1 MVLRNHL
8 GQFITGKT
16 MFLGRVAGPLLAKI
30 IGVYE
35 AVTWLKERLSTTKLT
50 VETDNLLVKQLWKKI
65 WSITLILI
73 LLVFDCK
80 TLLKELPFF
89 PSRMLRNQWIGLL
102 IVFLEHLLPC
112 GVPRNS
118 EGVWQMGFAASIN
131 VNSTLEAEATSLLM
145 GLQMTAKTKYS
156 NLIDSATENEE
167 RAGSYWQILL
177 YNMKCKEKKLY
188 RSRTLPPD
196 MLSNFPENVID
207 KILMCLPFRDSVRTS
222 ILSKKWRYVWRRL
235 PEFMLSHTSWKPKED
250 LADLTSNFRKI
261 IDRILAFHFGPVIKF
276 TLSIP
281 YFDICPFIDDLI
293 RFLSRNDIQHLV
305 LRLPI
310 RGKPYELPPS
320 LFTCSQLRHLTLPN
334 CLLPHQPAFKEFD
347 RSISLELRD
356 VTISS

>member
-1 MVLRNHL
+1 M
-8 GQFITGKT
+8 GCT
-16 MFLGRVAGPLLAKI
+16 AK
-30 IGVYE
+30 
-35 AVTWLKERLSTTKLT
+35 LSGLDQQNSDHNSSRYPNFSFCWATK
-50 VETDNLLVKQLWKKI
+50 DRHSDQKG
-65 WSITLILI
+65 
-73 LLVFDCK
+73 LLVF
-80 TLLKELPFF
+80 
-89 PSRMLRNQWIGLL
+89 PSRTYWFDRILGERDLLCVIPITSHLQQEVELSLFLLVWNLSGL
-102 IVFLEHLLPC
+102 IHDP
-112 GVPRNS
+112 
-118 EGVWQMGFAASIN
+118 Q
-131 VNSTLEAEATSLLM
+131 VNN
-145 GLQMTAKTKYS
+145 S
-156 NLIDSATENEE
+156 NLTPFCSSEIGFETSQRWVLSLDLGQSVLCALFWISFSLYRVGFIAIEDSATENEE
-167 RAGSYWQILL
+167 RAGSYWRILF
-177 YNMKCKEKKLY
+177 YNMKCKEKTLY

-261 IDRILAFHFGPVIKF
+261 IDRILAFHFGPVTKF

-281 YFDICPFIDDLI
+281 YFDTCPFIDDLI

-334 CLLPHQPAFKEFD
+334 CLIPHQPAFKEFD

-356 VTISS
+356 VTMSS